1 MINLNTTDLNNLTK
15 EELINLAV
23 NELNEYKEAR
33 EIANLSSNIRQV
45 KILEA
50 LEKRLQGHSL
60 VDEEALLLRREINGV
75 LNEDVHKKTST
86 KRETLSNYEV
96 MQNYYNN
103 FR

>member
-1 MINLNTTDLNNLTK
+1 MINLNTTDLNNLK
-15 EELINLAV
+15 VEELKELAV

-33 EIANLSSNIRQV
+33 EVANLSSNIRQV

-60 VDEEALLLRREINGV
+60 VDVEAYIIRTEIKYV
-75 LNEDVHKKTST
+75 LNEDVYKKTST
-86 KRETLSNYEV
+86 KRDTLSNYEV
-96 MQNYYNN
+96 HQNYYNN

>member
-1 MINLNTTDLNNLTK
+1 MLNLNTTDLNNLTK
-15 EELINLAV
+15 EELIDLAV

-50 LEKRLQGHSL
+50 LEKKLQGHSL
-60 VDEEALLLRREINGV
+60 VDEEALLLRSEINEV
-75 LNEDVHKKTST
+75 LNEDVHKKTSA
-86 KRETLSNYEV
+86 KKETLSTYEV

>member
-1 MINLNTTDLNNLTK
+1 MLNLNTTNLNILTK
-15 EELINLAV
+15 EELKSLAER
-23 NELNEYKEAR
+23 ELNEYKEAR
-33 EIANLSSNIRQV
+33 EVSTLSSNIRLV
-45 KILEA
+45 KGLEA

-60 VDEEALLLRREINGV
+60 VDEEAFLLRSKINEV

>member
-33 EIANLSSNIRQV
+33 EVSNLSSNIRLA
-45 KILEA
+45 KELEVI
-50 LEKRLQGHSL
+50 EKRLQYYSL
-60 VDEEALLLRREINGV
+60 VDEEALLLRSKINEV

>member
-33 EIANLSSNIRQV
+33 KIANLSSNIRQV

-50 LEKRLQGHSL
+50 LEKKLQGHSL
-60 VDEEALLLRREINGV
+60 VDEEALLLRSEINGV
-75 LNEDVHKKTST
+75 LNEDVHKKTSA
-86 KRETLSNYEV
+86 KKETLSTYEV

>member
-15 EELINLAV
+15 EELKSLAER
-23 NELNEYKEAR
+23 ELNEYKEAR
-33 EIANLSSNIRQV
+33 EVANLSSNIRQV
-45 KILEA
+45 KVLEA
-50 LEKRLQGHSL
+50 LEKRLQGYYL
-60 VDEEALLLRREINGV
+60 VDEEAFLLRNKINEV

-96 MQNYYNN
+96 IQNYYNN

>member
-1 MINLNTTDLNNLTK
+1 MINLNTIDLNNLTK

-33 EIANLSSNIRQV
+33 EVANLSSNIRQV
-45 KILEA
+45 KVLEA
-50 LEKRLQGHSL
+50 LEMRLQGHYL
-60 VDEEALLLRREINGV
+60 VDEEAFLLRNEIKEV

>member
-1 MINLNTTDLNNLTK
+1 MINLNTTDLNSLTK
-15 EELINLAV
+15 EELKSLAER
-23 NELNEYKEAR
+23 ELNEYKEAR

-50 LEKRLQGHSL
+50 LEKKLQGHSL
-60 VDEEALLLRREINGV
+60 VDEEALLLRSEINEV
-75 LNEDVHKKTST
+75 LNEDVHKKTSA
-86 KRETLSNYEV
+86 KKETLSTYEV

>member
-23 NELNEYKEAR
+23 NELNEYKVAR
-33 EIANLSSNIRQV
+33 EVATLSSNIRQV

-50 LEKRLQGHSL
+50 LEKKLQGHSL
-60 VDEEALLLRREINGV
+60 VDEEAYIIITEIKGI
-75 LNEDVHKKTST
+75 LNKDVYRKTDTKKD
-86 KRETLSNYEV
+86 TLSNYEV

>member
-23 NELNEYKEAR
+23 NELNEYKVAR
-33 EIANLSSNIRQV
+33 EVATLSSNIRQV

-50 LEKRLQGHSL
+50 LEKKLQGHSL
-60 VDEEALLLRREINGV
+60 VDEEAYIIRTEIKGI
-75 LNEDVHKKTST
+75 LNKDVYRKTDTKKD
-86 KRETLSNYEV
+86 TLSNYEV

>member
-1 MINLNTTDLNNLTK
+1 MINLNTTDLNNLK
-15 EELINLAV
+15 VEELKELAV

-33 EIANLSSNIRQV
+33 EVANLSSNIRQV

-60 VDEEALLLRREINGV
+60 VDVEAYIIRTEIKCV
-75 LNEDVHKKTST
+75 LNEDVYKKTST
-86 KRETLSNYEV
+86 KRDTLSNYEV
-96 MQNYYNN
+96 HQNYYNN